1 MRIER
6 FLVVS
11 AAGDAR
17 VLARLPALRLD
28 QFAYRLTIDVPAA
41 WGSVIGSILVP
52 VPEMHPTVEL
62 DYVDPEEVEE
72 E

>member
-11 AAGDAR
+11 AHGDAR
-17 VLARLPALRLD
+17 VLAKLPTLRLD
-28 QFAYRLTIDVPAA
+28 QFAYRLVIEVPAA
-41 WGSVIGSILVP
+41 WGAVIGTINVP
-52 VPEMHPTVEL
+52 VPELDPTVEL
-62 DYVDPEEVEE
+62 DYVEPDEVEE

>member
-11 AAGDAR
+11 THGDAR
-17 VLARLPALRLD
+17 VLAKLPALRLD
-28 QFAYRLTIDVPAA
+28 QFAYRLVIAVPEE
-41 WGSVIGSILVP
+41 WGSVIGTIDVP
-52 VPEMHPTVEL
+52 VPELHPTVEL
-62 DYVDPEEVEE
+62 DYIEPDEVEE

>member
-17 VLARLPALRLD
+17 VVARLPNLRLD
-28 QFAYRLTIDVPAA
+28 EFAYRLIIDVPAA
-41 WGSVIGSILVP
+41 WGSVIGQINVP
-52 VPEMHPTVEL
+52 VPALDPTVEL
-62 DYVDPEEVEE
+62 DYVEPDEVEE